1 MPSGAVDIVLVEDN
15 AHDAELALYALSK
28 RKLPQNVEV
37 LRDGAEA
44 LDYFFCTGRF
54 STRRFQDL
62 PRLVLLDLKLP
73 KVDGIEVLRRMKA
86 DRRLSSTP
94 VVMLTSSREQRD
106 VEESYRLG
114 ANSYVVKPV
123 DFDRFAQA
131 LQSIGAYWLELN
143 ERARTTGGDEPGEAA
158 R

>member
-1 MPSGAVDIVLVEDN
+1 MSPSTAEIVLVEDN
-15 AHDAELALYALSK
+15 AHDAELTLYTLSK
-28 RKLPQNVEV
+28 RNFAQNVEV

-54 STRRFQDL
+54 AARRLQEL

-73 KVDGIEVLRRMKA
+73 KVDGIEVLRRVKA
-86 DRRLSSTP
+86 DRRLCATP
-94 VVMLTSSREQRD
+94 VVMLTSSREERD
-106 VEESYRLG
+106 VAESYRLG

-123 DFDRFAQA
+123 DFDQFAGA
-131 LQSIGAYWLELN
+131 LQAIGAYWLELN
-143 ERARTTGGDEPGEAA
+143 ERARLEGDTESEEVQ